1 MPAGGIVG
9 CIPDRA
15 FIRDQPPHRYDRG
28 IQSDGGAHDAIGRG
42 AGGGRAWACTELV
55 LSRVEGLSRSVGVD
69 VVDDVAVE
77 DTAFGV
83 EGTAVGVAAGGMGV
97 AEGAAVITPSPL
109 SSP

>member
-1 MPAGGIVG
+1 MTVG
-9 CIPDRA
+9 VE
-15 FIRDQPPHRYDRG
+15 
-28 IQSDGGAHDAIGRG
+28 
-42 AGGGRAWACTELV
+42 ACTELV